1 MLHVFLTSFL
11 RRLEVFHSIHIFRPI
26 LLLILEDFSTLY
38 RFFVLHYYWIWKI
51 LPIYAV
57 FSPYAINFS
66 GLQSKRHIFVYCQSV
81 KSFSCPLSSA
91 SPTIDFFFLL
101 IVANLRRTQLRNEL
115 NELEGVNDST
125 NSENISLRRD
135 KVLLTDEVATLN
147 GKVGV
152 YLVSLDPP
160 RGEGVRGKGINNS
173 TNSRREH

>member
-1 MLHVFLTSFL
+1 MLVQ
-11 RRLEVFHSIHIFRPI
+11 P
-26 LLLILEDFSTLY
+26 LI
-38 RFFVLHYYWIWKI
+38 
-51 LPIYAV
+51 
-57 FSPYAINFS
+57 
-66 GLQSKRHIFVYCQSV
+66 
-81 KSFSCPLSSA
+81 
-91 SPTIDFFFLL
+91 FFFLL

>member
-1 MLHVFLTSFL
+1 M
-11 RRLEVFHSIHIFRPI
+11 
-26 LLLILEDFSTLY
+26 
-38 RFFVLHYYWIWKI
+38 
-51 LPIYAV
+51 
-57 FSPYAINFS
+57 
-66 GLQSKRHIFVYCQSV
+66 
-81 KSFSCPLSSA
+81 
-91 SPTIDFFFLL
+91 L

-160 RGEGVRGKGINNS
+160 GGRGSEERVLTTAQIAGENISLRRDKVLHNDEAATLNGKVGKELESLDSRGGGEGEGYQRQHK
-173 TNSRREH
+173 